1 MSTPSVMWNCETTD
15 IPSEGLT
22 VGTPFQ
28 LNCSGTEVP
37 DFNTKSFSLELEKLD
52 RYRLR
57 ILENKGATTSGVQ
70 LIVTGYVPGDSPLKD
85 PVLTDGQNRIGLNG
99 IKFDFKSVIKQGEE
113 AKPFASVAPVR
124 LMWPKYAIGAIA
136 GFALLVVLILAYV
149 IQRRRSRKKF
159 QAWLKQSQTPMS
171 SFDQLNKDLRRA
183 SKDRNPVS
191 HVAEL
196 EKITRTF
203 LSRSYEAPLMS
214 SSAKAILK
222 VISRGDK
229 RTRAKLAPLTI
240 RLFGE
245 FERVSE
251 SLSKAQLNAAEAL
264 NTTLPQIHELVRE
277 FGERVQAEQQKRRRN
292 P

>member
-1 MSTPSVMWNCETTD
+1 MSAPSVMWNCEVSGVPT
-15 IPSEGLT
+15 EGMS
-22 VGTPFQ
+22 VGTPFN
-28 LNCSGTEVP
+28 LKCSGTEVP
-37 DFNTKSFSLELEKLD
+37 DFNFKTFSLELSKAD
-52 RYRLR
+52 NYRLR
-57 ILENKGATTSGVQ
+57 ILENKGATSSGVQ
-70 LIVTGYVPGDSPLKD
+70 LVVTSYVPGDTSLKD
-85 PVLTDGQNRIGLNG
+85 VDLTDGQNRIGLNG
-99 IKFDFKSVIKQGEE
+99 VNFTVMSVIKQGEE

-136 GFALLVVLILAYV
+136 GFALLVILILAYV

-171 SFDQLNKDLRRA
+171 PFDQLNKDLRRA

-229 RTRAKLAPLTI
+229 RARAKLAPLTI

-277 FGERVQAEQQKRRRN
+277 FGERVRAEQMKRRRTT
-292 P
+292 